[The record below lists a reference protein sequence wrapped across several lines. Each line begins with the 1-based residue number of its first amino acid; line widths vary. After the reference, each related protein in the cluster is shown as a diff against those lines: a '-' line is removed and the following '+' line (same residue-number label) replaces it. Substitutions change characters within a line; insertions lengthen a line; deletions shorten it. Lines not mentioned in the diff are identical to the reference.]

1 MEPDKAIEQA
11 IAALAEDREH
21 GATDLARGA
30 LNIMQTA
37 ADRFPEEGLGAYLD
51 GDRAISWLEYAAKA
65 TAEETAAMLPDEATI
80 ITCSHSGTV
89 ANACAAA
96 VRSGKSLRVLALESR
111 VSDVPYGERMAEA
124 LTAAG
129 VTTEIIPDD
138 ADLGSLGGIT
148 LGLIGADRVMPDG
161 SLVNGTPT
169 LALAQRLSGLAPL
182 YVACETFKLDDGE
195 LIGDGFEAIPA
206 ELLAG
211 YVTDR
216 GVMQPSQVWEL
227 RQTATA

>member
-1 MEPDKAIEQA
+1 
-11 IAALAEDREH
+11 
-21 GATDLARGA
+21 
-30 LNIMQTA
+30 
-37 ADRFPEEGLGAYLD
+37 
-51 GDRAISWLEYAAKA
+51 
-65 TAEETAAMLPDEATI
+65 
-80 ITCSHSGTV
+80 
-89 ANACAAA
+89 
-96 VRSGKSLRVLALESR
+96 
-111 VSDVPYGERMAEA
+111 MAEA

-138 ADLGSLGGIT
+138 AAVDSLGGIT
-148 LGLIGADRVMPDG
+148 LGLVEADRVMPDG

-169 LALAQRLSGLAPL
+169 LALAQGLSGVAPL

-227 RQTATA
+227 RRTATA